1 MGMIKNILIWTFA
14 IIIAIIAWPI
24 VLVILAFSIDLIII
38 AIIAIWLVAIM
49 KS

>member
-14 IIIAIIAWPI
+14 IIIAIIAWPF
-24 VLVILAFSIDLIII
+24 VLMLLALGLDIIII
-38 AIIAIWLVAIM
+38 AIIAIWIVALI

>member
-14 IIIAIIAWPI
+14 ILIALIIWPF
-24 VLVILAFSIDLIII
+24 VLVILALGLDIIII
-38 AIIAIWLVAIM
+38 AIIAIWIVALI